1 MYYISLIN
9 FLQGHVRDSILG
21 SEFQTYKSWCKAMMD
36 PQRECDHAGVI
47 GLRIL
52 TGVSYNDNLT
62 VCTVC
67 TGYGWGTFYF
77 NLFS

>member
-1 MYYISLIN
+1 
-9 FLQGHVRDSILG
+9 
-21 SEFQTYKSWCKAMMD
+21 MMD